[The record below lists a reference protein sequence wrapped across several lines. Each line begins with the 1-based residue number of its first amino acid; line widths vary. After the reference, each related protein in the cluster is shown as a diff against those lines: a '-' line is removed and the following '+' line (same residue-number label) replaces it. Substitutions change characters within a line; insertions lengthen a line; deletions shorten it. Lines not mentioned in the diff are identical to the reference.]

1 MDMRWSLDKLY
12 TSFESDEFTNDL
24 NKCYEKIDNIKKWAE
39 LNLVSKDN
47 ATKKIEEYINLQ
59 IDFYNLFEKLI
70 SFGNLTSSV
79 EAKNEKALKTVD
91 KLLVKHTELTK
102 SSVSF
107 QKFLGSLDNIDAIIS
122 SSELLTEHSFYIKEN
137 ASKAKYLLSEKEEIL
152 LAKMTTTGSVAW
164 SNLQNM
170 LTSTLMVDITL
181 DNEDKQFPLPVIR
194 NMAYDKNANTRK
206 TAYEAEL
213 KAYKQIEESSSAC
226 LNGIKGEVITTCN
239 LKGYDSPLEET
250 LLKSRMDRETLDAM
264 FSAMKESFPSFHKY
278 YRRKGELLGHSNGLP
293 FYDLFAPMGT
303 AEMKYTYEEA
313 KDYIIDNFK
322 SFSDKLSNFVDNAF
336 NEKWIDAEQ
345 REGKRGGAFCSNLHS
360 IGESRILTNFDGSFS
375 NVSTL
380 AHELGHAYHGFC
392 LTDETILNSD
402 YPMPIAETASIFNE
416 TLIMNAALNDATDEE
431 AFTLLEA
438 SISDAGQ
445 VIVDIYSRFVFETN
459 LFEIRKDHPLSVK
472 ELKELMIN
480 AQKEAYGDGLDPD
493 SLHPYMW
500 LNKPHYYE
508 AELNFYNFPY
518 AFGLLFSK
526 GLYAEYLKRGDSFIP
541 EYDKLLAATGK
552 NNIADVTKMMGID
565 IHSVDFWRSSLELIE
580 EDIEKFLKLSEEKK

>member
-480 AQKEAYGDGLDPD
+480 AQKEAYGDGLDP
-493 SLHPYMW
+493 
-500 LNKPHYYE
+500 
-508 AELNFYNFPY
+508 
-518 AFGLLFSK
+518 
-526 GLYAEYLKRGDSFIP
+526 
-541 EYDKLLAATGK
+541 
-552 NNIADVTKMMGID
+552 
-565 IHSVDFWRSSLELIE
+565 
-580 EDIEKFLKLSEEKK
+580 